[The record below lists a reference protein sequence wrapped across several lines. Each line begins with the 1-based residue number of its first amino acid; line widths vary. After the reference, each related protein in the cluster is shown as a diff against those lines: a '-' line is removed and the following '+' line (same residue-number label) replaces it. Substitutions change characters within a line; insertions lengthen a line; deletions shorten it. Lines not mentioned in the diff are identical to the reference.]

1 MDRLPGR
8 HARAA
13 VEFALSDRAVAR
25 ENPGAAPNCGG
36 AVRC

>member
-13 VEFALSDRAVAR
+13 VELALSDRAVAW
-25 ENPGAAPNCGG
+25 ENSGGAPTGGG